1 MSSYPWLSTD
11 NQTDQKPGYGG
22 QHGFINFNLYALKL
36 RFSGSDSLLA
46 LSVFICVRK
55 QSCGGHVQL
64 NTLTPCI
71 DMRYILCLYVILVFE
86 YWQQLC

>member
-36 RFSGSDSLLA
+36 GGFRGLIVCWHCPFS
-46 LSVFICVRK
+46 
-55 QSCGGHVQL
+55 
-64 NTLTPCI
+64 
-71 DMRYILCLYVILVFE
+71 YVSENEAVAAMFS
-86 YWQQLC
+86 